1 MRDLVEDFGFYI
13 GPWNQAYM
21 YDTLP
26 ITVDNEKDMKPGDL
40 VFISATYFNPKS
52 EYTFLVSSHSHL
64 FIKSAMF
71 HQHIICI
78 LFFGKKTK

>member
-26 ITVDNEKDMKPGDL
+26 ITVENEKDMKPGDL
-40 VFISATYFNPKS
+40 VFISATYYNPKS
-52 EYTFLVSSHSHL
+52 ECMYCSSGKHVHEIYTP
-64 FIKSAMF
+64 
-71 HQHIICI
+71 
-78 LFFGKKTK
+78 